1 MNSLLLLVNLL
12 GLAIMVTLFHA
23 GGGGRVTNRERKG
36 EKDGDLPRE
45 SDYVHMHEGTEIR
58 CCVKYNTYFT
68 TEIPIPST
76 RSEIH
81 HGAIKF
87 NELPAR
93 KLSFGE
99 TIFFGLS
106 AAYIERPKE
115 KHDFNRIICIVL
127 IFATN

>member
-1 MNSLLLLVNLL
+1 
-12 GLAIMVTLFHA
+12 
-23 GGGGRVTNRERKG
+23 
-36 EKDGDLPRE
+36 
-45 SDYVHMHEGTEIR
+45 MHEGTEIR
-58 CCVKYNTYFT
+58 CCVKYNAYFT

-93 KLSFGE
+93 KLSLAE

-106 AAYIERPKE
+106 IAYIEGQK
-115 KHDFNRIICIVL
+115 KKNMTL
-127 IFATN
+127 IELCLSY